1 MSVELLLA
9 FTTSLAF
16 LLLAGVALR
25 RRGFRESVGRWLVY
39 YAVLAGLLQVIWM
52 GERAGWLAV
61 PPDTLLVRLPL
72 YGQFGLALIF
82 LGLSRTFLRLDN
94 RWGGWVA
101 LALGAIGLAALIVFD
116 AAQPQLSALPAGLER
131 PQLLFGGAVL
141 GWATLIGGSVW
152 LTARTYGGTV
162 APLHRNRLKYW
173 VPVSGLMVSG
183 GALRAAGQPQAGA
196 GLELA
201 GIALAAYV
209 VLTHRPP
216 DVRQIIRWTISSL
229 LNTLIA
235 IAVYAAGF
243 AAAYSLFPRAP
254 GYTPVLVGA
263 GLAVVIILLLNPT
276 LRWVQEHLNRRI
288 VGIGYDA
295 GRIVREYGLSISNIL
310 NLEQLAALVVGLIR
324 KALGSRYGAL
334 FLVDRETNPDGHS
347 HYHLRRVSVGHQ
359 DSLTTR
365 LSVTSPIAV
374 YLSQERHPLTQY
386 DLDLLPRFRD
396 AAPAER
402 AWLSNLNTDVYV
414 PIYTKGEWIGLLALG
429 PKNSGDRYFDADL
442 DLLTTLADQTA
453 VALANARLV
462 SDLQEAHVTLE
473 ATHHQLQELDK
484 LKSAFLGVV
493 THELRSPFTNIVFSL
508 QLLERHGLDG
518 LNAEQREQLAQLN
531 SGVQNARAMV
541 DNLVAFAAFLSKQG
555 ELRLGEVNFK
565 EVIEAARASLQFQA
579 ERKGLTLHAAIAHD
593 LPILIGDRERLIQ
606 AVHHLIHNAV
616 KFTGEGGRVT
626 LECFTSP
633 GSLSFEVQDTGVGI
647 PEDRLSG
654 LWDSFTQMADPMQR
668 GVEGLGLGLALVK
681 YVVKAHG
688 GEVWARSQ
696 VGAGSAF
703 GFRLP
708 VGGPQQAVNNHAL
721 S

>member
-9 FTTSLAF
+9 FTTSLGF
-16 LLLAGVALR
+16 LLLAGAALR
-25 RRGFRESVGRWLVY
+25 RRGFREPGGRWLIF
-39 YAVLAGLLQVIWM
+39 YALFASLLQLIWI
-52 GERAGWLAV
+52 GEQVGWIALPLNTALA
-61 PPDTLLVRLPL
+61 RLPL
-72 YGQFGLALIF
+72 YGQVALALLF

-94 RWGGWVA
+94 RWWGWVTLTIGA
-101 LALGAIGLAALIVFD
+101 LWLATLIALDATQAQLPRLPTGIG
-116 AAQPQLSALPAGLER
+116 R
-131 PQLLFGGAVL
+131 PQLLFGGSIL
-141 GWATLIGGSVW
+141 GWAALIGGSVW
-152 LTARTYGGTV
+152 LTSRTYGGTV

-173 VPVSGLMVSG
+173 VPVSALMVAG
-183 GALRAAGQPQAGA
+183 GALRAAGQTQPGV

-201 GIALAAYV
+201 GITLAAYV
-209 VLTHRPP
+209 ILTHRPP
-216 DVRQIIRWTISSL
+216 DVRQIIRWMISSL

-243 AAAYSLFPRAP
+243 AAAYYLFPRAP
-254 GYTPVLVGA
+254 GYTPVLVGT

-288 VGIGYDA
+288 VGLGYDA

-310 NLEQLAALVVGLIR
+310 NLEQLAALVVGLVR
-324 KALGSRYGAL
+324 KAMGSRYGAL
-334 FLVDRETNPDGHS
+334 FLVDRQTDADSHS
-347 HYHLRRVSVGHQ
+347 YYHLRRISVGDQ
-359 DSLTTR
+359 EPLTSR
-365 LSVTSPIAV
+365 LNATSPVAV

-402 AWLSNLNTDVYV
+402 AWLTNLNMDVYV
-414 PIYTKGEWIGLLALG
+414 PIYTKGEWIGLMALG
-429 PKNSGDRYFDADL
+429 PKKSGDRYFDADL
-442 DLLTTLADQTA
+442 DLLITLADQTA
-453 VALANARLV
+453 IALANARLV
-462 SDLQEAHVTLE
+462 SDLQQAHLSLE

-518 LNAEQREQLAQLN
+518 LNAEQREQVAQL
-531 SGVQNARAMV
+531 SEGVKSARAMV
-541 DNLVAFAAFLSKQG
+541 DNLVAFATFLSKQG
-555 ELRLGEVNFK
+555 ELKLGEVNFK
-565 EVIEAARASLQFQA
+565 DVIEAARAPLQFQA
-579 ERKGLTLHAAIAHD
+579 ERKGLALHATITHD
-593 LPILIGDRERLIQ
+593 LPLIVGDRERLIE
-606 AVHHLIHNAV
+606 AVHHLIQNAV
-616 KFTGEGGRVT
+616 KFTGEGGHVT
-626 LECFTSP
+626 IECFTSP
-633 GSLSFEVQDTGVGI
+633 GTLTLEVQDTGVGI
-647 PEDRLSG
+647 PEDRLLG

-703 GFRLP
+703 GFRLL
-708 VGGPQQAVNNHAL
+708 VGGPQQAVNNYAL